1 MSHDQ
6 LFKDLLRGFFYEFLT
21 LFLPEIAAGVDPESI
36 EFMDVQDFTDRPE
49 GGYRVADLVARV
61 RYRDEPPRLVI
72 VHTEVES
79 EPDGRFPYRLWE
91 YNALLTLRHGPPVVP
106 IGLLPF
112 AVGQG
117 VELATYTEEAFGRT
131 YRRMDYWRIS
141 LRGLPAAEY
150 LEGGPALGAAL
161 AALMRPPPGG
171 KVELKAA
178 IFARLRRGDLAPGT
192 RALFFKFVQ
201 TYLELDEAEHADFAR
216 RMAPEGDVTMETL
229 EKTWLDREIERGVTG
244 NAPWVDRMIERGIAE
259 HAPWAD
265 RLVEQGIEQGIEQGT
280 LQGKR
285 EAVRRVV
292 RVRFGME
299 SAELDARLT
308 GLDGPA
314 LDVLFDR
321 AVVVPDLTTLLT

>member
-6 LFKDLLRGFFYEFLT
+6 LFKDRLRGFFYDFLT
-21 LFLPEIAAGVDPESI
+21 LFLPEIAAGVDPESV
-36 EFMDVQDFTDRPE
+36 EFLDVQDFTDRPE

-117 VELATYTEEAFGRT
+117 VELASYTEEAFGRK
-131 YRRMDYWRIS
+131 YRRLDYWRIS
-141 LRGLPAAEY
+141 LRGLPAAAY
-150 LEGGPALGAAL
+150 LDGGPALGAAL

-178 IFARLRRGDLAPGT
+178 IFARLRRGDLALGT
-192 RALFFKFVQ
+192 RALFFNLVQ
-201 TYLELDEAEHADFAR
+201 A
-216 RMAPEGDVTMETL
+216 
-229 EKTWLDREIERGVTG
+229 
-244 NAPWVDRMIERGIAE
+244 
-259 HAPWAD
+259 
-265 RLVEQGIEQGIEQGT
+265 
-280 LQGKR
+280 
-285 EAVRRVV
+285 
-292 RVRFGME
+292 
-299 SAELDARLT
+299 
-308 GLDGPA
+308 
-314 LDVLFDR
+314 
-321 AVVVPDLTTLLT
+321 

>member
-6 LFKDLLRGFFYEFLT
+6 LFKDLLRGFFYDFLT

-36 EFMDVQDFTDRPE
+36 EFLDVQDFTDRPE
-49 GGYRVADLVARV
+49 GAYRVADLVARV

-106 IGLLPF
+106 IGLMPF

-117 VELATYTEEAFGRT
+117 VELATYTEEAFGRE

-171 KVELKAA
+171 RVELKAA

-192 RALFFKFVQ
+192 RALFFNFVQ

-216 RMAPEGDVTMETL
+216 RMTPEGDVTMETL
-229 EKTWLDREIERGVTG
+229 EKTWLDREIERG
-244 NAPWVDRMIERGIAE
+244 IAE

-265 RLVEQGIEQGIEQGT
+265 RLVEQAVEQGTLQGIEQGT
-280 LQGKR
+280 LQGIEQGTLQAKR
-285 EAVRRVV
+285 AAVRRLV
-292 RVRFGME
+292 RMRFGVE
-299 SAELDARLT
+299 SAELDARLAS
-308 GLDGPA
+308 LNGPA
-314 LDVLFDR
+314 LDELFDR
-321 AVVVPDLTTLLT
+321 AVVAPDLATLLS